1 MVGRETLNFNRS
13 ICHRKQQYKSCEMFL
28 GVQSIVRTERSSL
41 GHLLNYNSIKYIT
54 IHVNYTFI
62 DICNLTITIECWC
75 CTNGWLKKLFYV
87 TSNVKI
93 IDWELFYNHN
103 ITSLAI
109 IWMDNNKKD
118 QISKYASLINF
129 GFKMK
134 Y

>member
-1 MVGRETLNFNRS
+1 M
-13 ICHRKQQYKSCEMFL
+13 
-28 GVQSIVRTERSSL
+28 
-41 GHLLNYNSIKYIT
+41 
-54 IHVNYTFI
+54 
-62 DICNLTITIECWC
+62 
-75 CTNGWLKKLFYV
+75 
-87 TSNVKI
+87 

-109 IWMDNNKKD
+109 IWMNNNKKD